1 MICFK
6 KLKNVLFDSK
16 LMYPMLFLTVLFIN
30 VQASLTQI
38 GQEKERGIKDAL
50 SLKGM
55 RKEAFWATWFLV
67 ECAVMTTSCVVVV
80 VAAKLVG
87 VIDHTP
93 MYGHL
98 NYRTAAR
105 TLFLRPYLAHF
116 GSFFRH
122 FFAVLSVLT
131 PGIRKVAPKD
141 RGPVP

>member
-55 RKEAFWATWFLV
+55 RKEAFWVTIA
-67 ECAVMTTSCVVVV
+67 
-80 VAAKLVG
+80 
-87 VIDHTP
+87 I
-93 MYGHL
+93 
-98 NYRTAAR
+98 
-105 TLFLRPYLAHF
+105 
-116 GSFFRH
+116 
-122 FFAVLSVLT
+122 
-131 PGIRKVAPKD
+131 KVQLI
-141 RGPVP
+141 

>member
-1 MICFK
+1 
-6 KLKNVLFDSK
+6 
-16 LMYPMLFLTVLFIN
+16 MYPMLFLTVLFIN

-105 TLFLRPYLAHF
+105 TLFFLLIGHISPIFAP
-116 GSFFRH
+116 FFLVFSR
-122 FFAVLSVLT
+122 FS
-131 PGIRKVAPKD
+131 PS
-141 RGPVP
+141 